1 MAPAIGGSRGNT
13 GTQAFWQ
20 HVEDFRRMLLWS
32 VVGWGLSAAL
42 AWNWWPLLWRVL
54 AHPLTSL
61 PHPPK
66 VVVTNPTATV
76 TVSFQL
82 ALLAGSLLAAPWI
95 LWQIWRFV
103 VPAMLPRE
111 RQVVRWAL
119 LWTTLL
125 FVLGAA
131 AGYWTILPMTL
142 RWLVEYGDGMF
153 EQLWNVG
160 DYTSMTVKLLAGC
173 GAMFEFP
180 LLTWILGSL
189 GVVTSRQLLSWSRGA
204 IVAIFVIAAILT
216 PPDPVSQC
224 LMAAPMLVL
233 WFLGIGTAHLAAAHR
248 AGGA

>member
-1 MAPAIGGSRGNT
+1 MAPALGGGRDTS
-13 GTQAFWQ
+13 GTQGFWQ
-20 HVEDFRRMLLWS
+20 HVEAFRRMLLWS

-119 LWTTLL
+119 LWTTVL
-125 FVLGAA
+125 FALGAA

-189 GVVTSRQLLSWSRGA
+189 GVVTARQLLSWSRGA
-204 IVAIFVIAAILT
+204 IVAIFVLAAILT

-233 WFLGIGTAHLAAAHR
+233 WFLGIGTAHLAAARH

>member
-1 MAPAIGGSRGNT
+1 
-13 GTQAFWQ
+13 
-20 HVEDFRRMLLWS
+20 MLLWS
-32 VVGWGLSAAL
+32 VVAWGLGAAI
-42 AWNWWPLLWRVL
+42 AWNWWPLLWKVM
-54 AHPLTSL
+54 AHPLSTL

-66 VVVTNPTATV
+66 IVVTNPTSTV
-76 TVSFQL
+76 TMSVQL
-82 ALLAGSLLAAPWI
+82 ALVAGSLLSAPWI

-111 RQVVRWAL
+111 RQVVRLAL

-125 FVLGAA
+125 FVLGCV
-131 AGYWTILPMTL
+131 AGYYTILPMTL
-142 RWLVEYGDGMF
+142 RWLAEYGDGMF
-153 EQLWNVG
+153 EQLWNVE
-160 DYTSMTVKLLAGC
+160 DYTTMTVKMLTGF

-224 LMAAPMLVL
+224 IMAAPMLGL
-233 WFLGIGTAHLAAAHR
+233 WFLGVGTARLARRTRKEPA
-248 AGGA
+248 